1 MTYCLG
7 IMTREGLVMASDS
20 RANAGFD
27 QVNVCP
33 KMHTFLQ
40 PGERAFVILTSP
52 LSLCCAMISTPARD

>member
-7 IMTREGLVMASDS
+7 IMTHQGLVMASDS

-33 KMHTFLQ
+33 KCTPSFNQENVLLSFL
-40 PGERAFVILTSP
+40 PAGIFP
-52 LSLCCAMISTPARD
+52 LPNP

>member
-7 IMTREGLVMASDS
+7 IMTRDGLAMASDS

-27 QVNVCP
+27 QVNVCQ

-40 PGERAFVILTSP
+40 PGQRAWNAI
-52 LSLCCAMISTPARD
+52 

>member
-7 IMTREGLVMASDS
+7 IMTHQGLVMASDS

-40 PGERAFVILTSP
+40 PGERAFVILTERKSFP
-52 LSLCCAMISTPARD
+52 YPIRNHSFAR